1 MKKRQNNIRTVLPHP
16 RYEGGR
22 NKFVNYVWRGRAVSS
37 FSVIAILSAISYG
50 EKSKRCG
57 WYGPLSLLT
66 MASTISGPCGWC
78 AATSAETFSFPVQSS
93 LFPLPPSRR
102 FRTRID
108 TPGDQIRPGGGGG
121 KSKER
126 FHERGTPFVK
136 TTPACRFV
144 ISCLITA
151 CTRTVVSPPFASDP
165 RAYLLSA
172 ISGGCEFVKIEK
184 G

>member
-66 MASTISGPCGWC
+66 MASTISVWVVCSNLGRNVLVSG
-78 AATSAETFSFPVQSS
+78 AV
-93 LFPLPPSRR
+93 LPLPPSRR